1 MRISQTTGQMRLSCR
16 RRSVTDSED
25 VLNKGVEAPAD
36 DDEEENY
43 DEGVPQDVKC
53 KRRMALVVD

>member
-1 MRISQTTGQMRLSCR
+1 MRLSCR

-25 VLNKGVEAPAD
+25 VLNKGVEAPED

-53 KRRMALVVD
+53 KRRMALVVN